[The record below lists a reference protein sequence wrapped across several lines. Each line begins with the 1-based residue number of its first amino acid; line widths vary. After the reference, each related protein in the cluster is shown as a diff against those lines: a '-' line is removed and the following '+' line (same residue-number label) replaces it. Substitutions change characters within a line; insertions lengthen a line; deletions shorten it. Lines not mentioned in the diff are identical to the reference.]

1 MNADTAHPRIL
12 IVEDDE
18 NTLRLI
24 TLYLEKD
31 GYAVFRATRGDEA
44 LQLARE
50 LLPDLIVLDLMIP
63 GIDGLEVCRILR
75 EEFNPFIIMLTAR
88 TTEQD
93 KLIGLDAGADDYVA
107 KPFSP
112 RELAARVRAVL
123 RRSEFSRTG
132 RPSKDLCVGELCVN
146 TSERSVR
153 RGTEQITLTPIE
165 FRLVA
170 ILVSSPGR
178 PFTREELIDR
188 ALGYEYDGVD
198 RTIDAHIKNIRRKIE
213 TNRTQPRY
221 IKTVFGVGYVCP
233 AEGDR

>member
-1 MNADTAHPRIL
+1 MKGDTAHPRIL
-12 IVEDDE
+12 VVEDDQ

-24 TLYLEKD
+24 TLYLEND
-31 GYAVFRATRGDEA
+31 GYAVFPATRGDEA
-44 LQLARE
+44 LQRARE

-63 GIDGLEVCRILR
+63 GIDGLEVCKIVR

-123 RRSEFSRTG
+123 RRSEFSRTS
-132 RPSKDLCVGELCVN
+132 RPSPDICVGELCVN
-146 TSERSVR
+146 LAEHSVR
-153 RGTEQITLTPIE
+153 RGHESITLTPIE
-165 FRLVA
+165 FRLLA
-170 ILVSSPGR
+170 ILLSSPGR
-178 PFTREELIDR
+178 TFTREELIDR
-188 ALGYEYDGVD
+188 ALGYDYDGID

-213 TNRTQPRY
+213 TNRTQPRF
-221 IKTVFGVGYVCP
+221 IRTVFGVGYVCP
-233 AEGDR
+233 AEGTG